1 MTEAKLTFAGGV
13 DSVTGANF
21 LFDIGGKK
29 MLTDCGFYQGSHK
42 MGDDHNRDAFLFDP
56 KEIDIL
62 FVTHAHI
69 DHIGRIPK
77 LVREGFRGE
86 IISTWPTK
94 ELAELMLH
102 DTVDILRREAE
113 REERDPIY
121 NADDVTAAMQ
131 LWRTKDYYQKFSV
144 GEGIHVEFKEAG
156 HMLGSVMVFITVG
169 EGASARTIVFTGDL
183 GNSPA
188 PLLRDT
194 DPITGAHYVVMESV
208 YGDRNHEHRDER
220 KETLRTTILET
231 VKAGGTLVV
240 PAFSMERTQELLF
253 ELNDFAENH
262 KIPRIP
268 VFVDSPLAIKA
279 TDVYRR
285 SDEFFNKTTKH
296 LIDSGDSVFNFP
308 GLKFTETKEES
319 MAIWGNPGPK
329 LIMAGSGM
337 ATGGRIVHHL
347 KHYLSKENTTVL
359 LAGYQAV
366 GTPGRLMQE
375 GVKTITF
382 HGEETTVRARIL
394 TLQGYSGHK
403 DSDGLVDFAET
414 GAKTVE
420 KYFIVMGEPK
430 ASMFLAQRI
439 RDELGKEAVVPRP
452 GDSVMLKF

>member
-1 MTEAKLTFAGGV
+1 MSGILTFAGGV

-21 LFDIGGKK
+21 LLHVGGKN
-29 MLTDCGFYQGSHK
+29 MLTDCGFYQSSHK
-42 MGDDHNRDAFLFDP
+42 MGDDRNREAFPFDP
-56 KEIDIL
+56 KDIDIL

-86 IISTWPTK
+86 IISTWATK
-94 ELAELMLH
+94 DLAELMLH

-113 REERDPIY
+113 HEERDPIY
-121 NADDVTAAMQ
+121 TAEDVVESMK
-131 LWRTKDYYQKFSV
+131 LWRTRGYYEQFSV
-144 GEGIHVEFKEAG
+144 GENITVEFKEAG
-156 HMLGSVMVFITVG
+156 HMLGSVMVFVTTNSG
-169 EGASARTIVFTGDL
+169 GAARTIVFTGDL

-220 KETLRTTILET
+220 KEVLRQVIVNA
-231 VKAGGTLVV
+231 VKDGGTLVV
-240 PAFSMERTQELLF
+240 PAFSMERTQELLY
-253 ELNDFAENH
+253 ELNDFAEH
-262 KIPRIP
+262 HTMPRIP

-285 SDEFFNKTTKH
+285 ADEFFNKEAQHIIST
-296 LIDSGDSVFNFP
+296 GDSLFNFP
-308 GLKFTETKEES
+308 GLHFTETKEES
-319 MAIWGNPGPK
+319 MAIWEHQGPK
-329 LIMAGSGM
+329 MIMAGSGM

-347 KHYLSKENTTVL
+347 KHYLPKENTTVL

-375 GVKTITF
+375 GVKTLVF
-382 HGEETTVRARIL
+382 HGEETTVRANIL
-394 TLQGYSGHK
+394 SLQGYSGHK
-403 DSDGLVDFAET
+403 DSNGLVDFAET
-414 GAKTVE
+414 GMETVE
-420 KYFIVMGEPK
+420 KYFLVMGEPK

-439 RDELGKEAVVPRP
+439 RDELGKDAVVPRP
-452 GDSVMLKF
+452 NDKVTLDL